1 MVIDGIE
8 VNVTPEDL
16 DDFDVM
22 ECLAT
27 MMDEESTDRDR
38 MVAVPKLFRLVFR
51 EDWQRIKAE
60 LREQHGG
67 RLTNSVVMDFFT
79 HLTEGLNA
87 KNT

>member
-38 MVAVPKLFRLVFR
+38 MVAVGM
-51 EDWQRIKAE
+51 A
-60 LREQHGG
+60 
-67 RLTNSVVMDFFT
+67 
-79 HLTEGLNA
+79 
-87 KNT
+87 